1 MKLSADLSII
11 KPLRGCSLKL
21 RFMIILLGVFGA
33 ITTKAQPS
41 LREDFLPASGTF
53 EQGSLAF
60 SYSLGDLAIQN
71 ANFGYSI
78 LVNGTQYDLEIITA
92 LEDHDP
98 KMYVFPN
105 PTSDLI
111 HLEYKIDSES
121 PFQLR
126 IYDMRGVLF
135 YRKDFVFDAEYQLKL
150 DLNDLKLSVGL
161 YLMEVQQGTDVQL
174 FKVIKI

>member
-1 MKLSADLSII
+1 MTNCNT
-11 KPLRGCSLKL
+11 PLKSM
-21 RFMIILLGVFGA
+21 FMIILFWVIGLIGLQ
-33 ITTKAQPS
+33 AQPF
-41 LREDFLPASGTF
+41 LRENFLPASGTF
-53 EQGSLAF
+53 EQGSFTF
-60 SYSLGDLAIQN
+60 SFSLGDLAIQN

-78 LVNGTQYDLEIITA
+78 LVNGSQYDLEIITA
-92 LEDHDP
+92 LENHDP

-121 PFQLR
+121 PFELR
-126 IYDMRGVLF
+126 IYDMKGILF
-135 YRKDFVFDAEYQLKL
+135 YRKEFVFDAEHQLKI

-161 YLMEVQQGTDVQL
+161 YLMEVQQDTDVQL